1 MRKLRNKPT
10 YTLIDEMMASPTM
23 PMPEASRRH
32 QLTRMLGGLANIERA
47 ESPTKDDWRVVSDAV
62 NLMETLVVM
71 GVVEDTSGL
80 LLDAVEALA
89 LAGQRHIAGC
99 NIRLDARGIQAARAV
114 LEDYA
119 AVLDA
124 VSHRVMVQAHRLTE
138 KRIQD
143 ILVGK
148 RKTHD
153 VTITAL

>member
-1 MRKLRNKPT
+1 MRKLRNQPT
-10 YTLIDEMMASPTM
+10 YTLMAEMMASPTM
-23 PMPEASRRH
+23 PTPEESRRH
-32 QLTRMLGGLANIERA
+32 QLTRMLGGLANMERA

-71 GVVEDTSGL
+71 GIVEDTSGL

-89 LAGQRHIAGC
+89 LAGHRHIAGG
-99 NIRLDARGIQAARAV
+99 NIRLDAKGIQAVRAV

-124 VSHRVMVQAHRLTE
+124 VSHRVMVKAHRLTE
-138 KRIQD
+138 KRIKD
-143 ILVGK
+143 ILAGK

-153 VTITAL
+153 VTITSL